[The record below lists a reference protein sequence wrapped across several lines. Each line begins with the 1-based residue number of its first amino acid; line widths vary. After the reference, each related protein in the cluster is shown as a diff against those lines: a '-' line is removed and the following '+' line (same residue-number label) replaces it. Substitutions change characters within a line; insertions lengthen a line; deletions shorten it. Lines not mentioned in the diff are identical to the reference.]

1 MIDLGIDGPLLSR
14 RDAIDDG
21 DPNPRGENLAH
32 LSIIFVCLAGFFVI
46 LRLLTRHFHTKAFG
60 ADDVLIVVALVWM
73 PYLLFCILFVC
84 IARWNNRL
92 TCPFGPFVR

>member
-46 LRLLTRHFHTKAFG
+46 LRLLTRHFHTKSYG
-60 ADDVLIVVALVWM
+60 ADDVLIVVALVWT
-73 PYLLFCILFVC
+73 PCVC
-84 IARWNNRL
+84 
-92 TCPFGPFVR
+92 